1 MVTVFEGKSVNDV
14 WSLAFDALERKALE
28 GFTDGSRDGQVV
40 GEICDAVFC
49 VKDPTRNIVTSKIRN
64 MPMRYAIGELAWYLS
79 GSNRVSDI
87 APFAKKWVDI
97 SDDGTHNNSAYGWRI
112 FDKFDFNQWEYVK
125 ALMMQD
131 PNTRQA
137 VIHIK
142 DASCAPTKDTP
153 CTVYLQFLL
162 RDGKLNLSVH
172 MRSNDIWMG
181 VPYDMFSFC
190 FLQMKM
196 AMELGVEIGEYNHYA
211 GSLHMY
217 ARDYEAARKNAEEGK
232 CICGT
237 SAAETLKAAPA
248 PSVSG
253 HPHWGV
259 GGTDHDH
266 FTQG

>member
-1 MVTVFEGKSVNDV
+1 MVMVFNALTVDDAWTQAFNCLANQAEEGWKNN
-14 WSLAFDALERKALE
+14 
-28 GFTDGSRDGQVV
+28 SRDGAVV

-49 VKDPTRNIVTSKIRN
+49 IEDPTKNIVTNSIRK

-87 APFAKKWVDI
+87 ARFAKKWVDI
-97 SDDGTHNNSAYGWRI
+97 SDDGVHNNSAYGWRI
-112 FDKFDFNQWEYVK
+112 YDKFDFNQWEYVK
-125 ALMMQD
+125 GLLQRD

-137 VIHIK
+137 IIHIK
-142 DASCAPTKDTP
+142 DADNRPTKDTP

-196 AMELGVEIGEYNHYA
+196 AMELGVEIGQYTHYA

-217 ARDYEAARKNAEEGK
+217 ARDFESAQKNIENMVKPKHPESFSHM
-232 CICGT
+232 CRCGNT
-237 SAAETLKAAPA
+237 PNHT
-248 PSVSG
+248 
-253 HPHWGV
+253 
-259 GGTDHDH
+259 
-266 FTQG
+266 

>member
-1 MVTVFEGKSVNDV
+1 MVTIFEGRSVNDV
-14 WSLAFDALERKALE
+14 WGQAFEALAAQAEQGRME
-28 GFTDGSRDGQVV
+28 GSRDGSVV

-49 VKDPTRNIVTSKIRN
+49 VQDPTRNIVSHKTRN
-64 MPMRYAIGELAWYLS
+64 MPMRYAIGELAWYLA

-87 APFAKKWVDI
+87 ARFAKKWVDI
-97 SDDGTHNNSAYGWRI
+97 SDDGVTNNSAYGWRI
-112 FDKFDFNQWEYVK
+112 HDKFDFDQWEYVK
-125 ALMMQD
+125 GLMQRD

-142 DASCAPTKDTP
+142 DADNRPTKDTP
-153 CTVYLQFLL
+153 CTVYLQFML

-196 AMELGVEIGEYNHYA
+196 AMELGVEIGEYTHYA

-217 ARDYEAARKNAEEGK
+217 SRDYQAALKNMTEGCKCKNA
-232 CICGT
+232 
-237 SAAETLKAAPA
+237 SAEFPTAD
-248 PSVSG
+248 PSVNG
-253 HPHWGV
+253 HPHWGL
-259 GGTDHDH
+259 GGTGY
-266 FTQG
+266 QNNG

>member
-1 MVTVFEGKSVNDV
+1 MVMVFNALTVDDAWTQAFNCLANQAEEGWKNN
-14 WSLAFDALERKALE
+14 
-28 GFTDGSRDGQVV
+28 SRDGAVV

-49 VKDPTRNIVTSKIRN
+49 IEDPTKNIVTNAIRK

-87 APFAKKWVDI
+87 ARFAKKWVDI
-97 SDDGTHNNSAYGWRI
+97 SDDGIHNNSAYGWRI
-112 FDKFDFNQWEYVK
+112 YDKFDFNQWEYVK
-125 ALMMQD
+125 GLLQRD

-142 DASCAPTKDTP
+142 DADNRPTKDTP

-196 AMELGVEIGEYNHYA
+196 AMELGVEIGQYTHYA

-217 ARDYEAARKNAEEGK
+217 ARDFESAQKNIEEMVK
-232 CICGT
+232 PKHSESLSHTCCCGNT
-237 SAAETLKAAPA
+237 PNHT
-248 PSVSG
+248 
-253 HPHWGV
+253 
-259 GGTDHDH
+259 
-266 FTQG
+266 

>member
-1 MVTVFEGKSVNDV
+1 MVTVFEGKSVNEV
-14 WSLAFDALERKALE
+14 WTQAFESLLYQAQN
-28 GFTDGSRDGQVV
+28 GFGADSRDGGVV

-49 VKDPTRNIVTSKIRN
+49 VADPTRNIVTNFIRN

-87 APFAKKWVDI
+87 SRFAKKWADI
-97 SDDGTHNNSAYGWRI
+97 SDDGVHNNSAYGWRI
-112 FDKFDFNQWEYVK
+112 QDKFNFDQWEYVK
-125 ALMMQD
+125 GLIQKD

-137 VIHIK
+137 IIHIK
-142 DASCAPTKDTP
+142 DADNRPTKDTP
-153 CTVYLQFLL
+153 CTIYLQFLL

-196 AMELGVEIGEYNHYA
+196 AMELGVDIGEYTHYA

-217 ARDYEAARKNAEEGK
+217 ARDYETAKRNMDVNVCQCKEAA
-232 CICGT
+232 
-237 SAAETLKAAPA
+237 SPA
-248 PSVSG
+248 PTPDVG
-253 HPHWGV
+253 NTPWGPE
-259 GGTDHDH
+259 GCCHHTSTHSH
-266 FTQG
+266 S

>member
-1 MVTVFEGKSVNDV
+1 MVMVFNALTVDDAWTQAFNCLANQAEEGWNNS
-14 WSLAFDALERKALE
+14 
-28 GFTDGSRDGQVV
+28 SRDGAVV

-49 VKDPTRNIVTSKIRN
+49 VEDPTKNIVTNPIRK

-87 APFAKKWVDI
+87 SRFAKKWVDI
-97 SDDGTHNNSAYGWRI
+97 SDDGVHNNSAYGWRI
-112 FDKFDFNQWEYVK
+112 YDKFDFNQWEYVK
-125 ALMMQD
+125 GLLQRD

-137 VIHIK
+137 IIHIK
-142 DASCAPTKDTP
+142 DADNRPTKDTP

-196 AMELGVEIGEYNHYA
+196 AMELGVEIGQYTHYA

-217 ARDYEAARKNAEEGK
+217 ARDFEGAKKNIEDMVRPNLPESSTHT
-232 CICGT
+232 CRCSNT
-237 SAAETLKAAPA
+237 PNRT
-248 PSVSG
+248 
-253 HPHWGV
+253 
-259 GGTDHDH
+259 
-266 FTQG
+266 